1 MEMRLNRIQLMGRI
15 GLVPCPSM
23 RKIDERNRYFP
34 VGKPENVPAQETM
47 LRMLPGVLRG
57 RAKTSKCPCRGCK
70 FYGIIIAQQVRL
82 SGSSG
87 KSALRCCLR
96 FAQQP
101 SVCCLAEPKPQ
112 NAPAGYK
119 NRHLLFGQTEK
130 PPGCVR
136 KFYGN

>member
-15 GLVPCPSM
+15 GFVPCPSM
-23 RKIDERNRYFP
+23 RKTDERNRYFS

-82 SGSSG
+82 LGVLAKALCAVACVLPSSLP
-87 KSALRCCLR
+87 SAVWQSQNRKTLQSCL
-96 FAQQP
+96 
-101 SVCCLAEPKPQ
+101 
-112 NAPAGYK
+112 
-119 NRHLLFGQTEK
+119 
-130 PPGCVR
+130 
-136 KFYGN
+136 

>member
-57 RAKTSKCPCRGCK
+57 RAKTSKCQMPLPGVQVLWYNNRTTSA
-70 FYGIIIAQQVRL
+70 IIWEFWQ
-82 SGSSG
+82 
-87 KSALRCCLR
+87 KR
-96 FAQQP
+96 FALLP
-101 SVCCLAEPKPQ
+101 TFC
-112 NAPAGYK
+112 PAAF
-119 NRHLLFGQTEK
+119 RLLFGRAKTAK
-130 PPGCVR
+130 RPGR
-136 KFYGN
+136 L